1 MIRSCSFI
9 LFVCGWALC
18 AVVWWALLPI
28 ARLQKVAGMLA
39 DSFIQDMKEHMGEDD
54 NA

>member
-1 MIRSCSFI
+1 MRTCSFI
-9 LFVCGWALC
+9 LSVCCWAVC
-18 AVVWWALLPI
+18 AAVWWALLPI

-39 DSFIQDMKEHMGEDD
+39 DDAIADMKSHMGED